1 MLRSPRRLHRV
12 YDRVMRYSVLIV
24 VAGVLTATPA
34 AAQSAASLVTRIDS
48 LYHASDHW
56 SVDFEQ
62 LVHYPVFN
70 ETDRESGSLSVGP
83 AGKFRLRTDRHIVI
97 SDGDTLWT
105 HNLRAN
111 QVTVDRVDASDEV
124 IRPADFLFHF
134 KEDFDVA
141 ECNSEGPGTC
151 LYLKARDESAFI
163 REMWLW
169 ANPETAHVRKA
180 VYRDINLN
188 ETTFTFV
195 KINFSFKPGRGEF
208 SYDPPPGVEVIRLP

>member
-1 MLRSPRRLHRV
+1 MRQALLIGASIT
-12 YDRVMRYSVLIV
+12 VMAN
-24 VAGVLTATPA
+24 VAS
-34 AAQSAASLVTRIDS
+34 AQSAASLVSRIDS

-56 SVDFEQ
+56 SVEFEQ
-62 LVHYPVFN
+62 IVHYPVFN
-70 ETDRESGSLSVGP
+70 ETDRESGTLSAGP
-83 AGKFRLRTDRHIVI
+83 DGKFRLETDRHIVI

-141 ECNSEGPGTC
+141 ECNSDGPGTC
-151 LYLKARDESAFI
+151 LYLRARYESAFI

-169 ANPETAHVRKA
+169 ADPKTAQVKRA
-180 VYRDINLN
+180 VYKDINLN

-195 KINFSFKPGRGEF
+195 KINFSFKPGKSEF